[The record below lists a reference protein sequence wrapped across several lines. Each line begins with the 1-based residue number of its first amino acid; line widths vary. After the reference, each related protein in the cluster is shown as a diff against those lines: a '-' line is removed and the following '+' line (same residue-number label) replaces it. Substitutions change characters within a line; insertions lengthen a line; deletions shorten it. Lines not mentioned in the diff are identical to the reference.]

1 MRSDSTGAPLRRA
14 WEPPSVTKLAIGA
27 QTKSSPVDAQ
37 AAAVDAQAAAA
48 EGQGRIAEPSPPA
61 APASKLGFS
70 IEMGFPL
77 SARTEG

>member
-27 QTKSSPVDAQ
+27 QTKSSP
-37 AAAVDAQAAAA
+37 VDAQAAAA

>member
-1 MRSDSTGAPLRRA
+1 MRPKRSDSTGAGLRRA

-37 AAAVDAQAAAA
+37 AAGASAPA
-48 EGQGRIAEPSPPA
+48 QGRVAEPSPPA